1 MEEKRRMLEHFFA
14 TENHQYAPFQQQWHL
29 FRADFESSNRLGRV
43 ARANDLVLI
52 LSPRSSA
59 GAEPY
64 MYRSQI
70 VTSQSHRNSARI
82 SMQRNITKIELLV
95 FLEPVLRGAGR

>member
-29 FRADFESSNRLGRV
+29 FRADFESSNRLCRV

-95 FLEPVLRGAGR
+95 FLEPILRGAGR